1 MNEKFEWKKSTWGR
15 HSSSYVND
23 HKVIYLSWFLRKYIS
38 TAKSHESKDFCPLFP
53 GESLC
58 TLHAAS
64 AHSCFSQVRLF
75 VTPRAVA
82 RQAPLSMGIL
92 QARILEWVAM
102 PPLGDLPNAGIEPTF
117 PASLA
122 WQADSLP
129 LSHWRNPRST
139 LCYYSLVAQLC
150 LTLCNPMNY
159 STPGLCSA

>member
-1 MNEKFEWKKSTWGR
+1 M
-15 HSSSYVND
+15 
-23 HKVIYLSWFLRKYIS
+23 
-38 TAKSHESKDFCPLFP
+38 
-53 GESLC
+53 
-58 TLHAAS
+58 
-64 AHSCFSQVRLF
+64 
-75 VTPRAVA
+75 TPWAVA

-102 PPLGDLPNAGIEPTF
+102 PPLGDPPNSGIEPTF

-150 LTLCNPMNY
+150 LTLCNLMGCSP
-159 STPGLCSA
+159 PGSSVHGIFPGRNTRTGCHFLLLGVFLTQGSNLCLLHLLHWQADCLLLRHLGIPSESPWLIHLK